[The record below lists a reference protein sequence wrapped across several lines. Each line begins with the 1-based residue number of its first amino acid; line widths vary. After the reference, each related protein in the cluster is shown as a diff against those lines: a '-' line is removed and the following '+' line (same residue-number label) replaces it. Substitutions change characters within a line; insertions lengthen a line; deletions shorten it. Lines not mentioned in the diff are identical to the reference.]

1 MAPSKWEKEIIKK
14 IKKAKTADEVHE
26 IQKEGGLSP
35 EVWKAAR
42 KRTDEL
48 NNHRLVR
55 YSTRIQRKIGGSRRK
70 RGTRRGTRRQ

>member
-1 MAPSKWEKEIIKK
+1 MPAEWIKNIIKK

-26 IQKEGGLSP
+26 IQKEGGLNP
-35 EVWKAAR
+35 DVWKAAR

-55 YSTRIQRKIGGSRRK
+55 YSTRIQRKG
-70 RGTRRGTRRQ
+70 GTRRGTRRH

>member
-1 MAPSKWEKEIIKK
+1 MPAEWIKNIIKK

-26 IQKEGGLSP
+26 IQKEGGLNP
-35 EVWKAAR
+35 DVWKAAR

-55 YSTRIQRKIGGSRRK
+55 YSTRIQRKGGTRRK
-70 RGTRRGTRRQ
+70 RGTRRH

>member
-1 MAPSKWEKEIIKK
+1 MPTEWIKNIIKK

-26 IQKEGGLSP
+26 IQKEGGLNP
-35 EVWKAAR
+35 DVWKAAR

-55 YSTRIQRKIGGSRRK
+55 YSTRIQRKGGTRRK
-70 RGTRRGTRRQ
+70 RGTRRN

>member
-1 MAPSKWEKEIIKK
+1 MPAEWIKNIIKK

-55 YSTRIQRKIGGSRRK
+55 YSTRIQRRGGTRRK
-70 RGTRRGTRRQ
+70 RGTRRH

>member
-1 MAPSKWEKEIIKK
+1 MPAEWIKNIIKK

-55 YSTRIQRKIGGSRRK
+55 YSTRIQRRGGTRRK
-70 RGTRRGTRRQ
+70 RGTRRGTRRH

>member
-35 EVWKAAR
+35 YVWDAAI
-42 KRTDEL
+42 KKTKELGRTYNMRD
-48 NNHRLVR
+48 
-55 YSTRIQRKIGGSRRK
+55 STKSQRRGGSRRN
-70 RGTRRGTRRQ
+70 RGTRRGTRRN